1 MAWIIFG
8 IIFSVLTVIQTLRL
22 IDKDRTITSLRNCE
36 ANLLWQRDSYYQ
48 KLQDMTVSRD
58 SYADLYTDAC
68 EAIKDGNEKIS
79 RLSTRISVLESDLRD
94 EEASSGQLL
103 EDKAK
108 VIQELQDRISIL
120 SRTRECVSVGHLQ
133 SGLTCLMRFVAANQ
147 WMMENDMVFAEAVA
161 SVSEVAEAITERED

>member
-22 IDKDRTITSLRNCE
+22 IDRDGTIRNLRIG
-36 ANLLWQRDSYYQ
+36 ADNLNKQSNRYYDE
-48 KLQDMTVSRD
+48 KHDALAKMHAFRR
-58 SYADLYTDAC
+58 LYEDAR
-68 EAIKDGNEKIS
+68 EEITRIS
-79 RLSTRISVLESDLRD
+79 SRISVLESELRD
-94 EEASSGQLL
+94 EEVSSGQLL

-108 VIQELQDRISIL
+108 VIQELQDRL
-120 SRTRECVSVGHLQ
+120 YVLRKTRECVSTGHLQ
-133 SGLTCLMRFVAANQ
+133 SGLTYLMRFVAANQ